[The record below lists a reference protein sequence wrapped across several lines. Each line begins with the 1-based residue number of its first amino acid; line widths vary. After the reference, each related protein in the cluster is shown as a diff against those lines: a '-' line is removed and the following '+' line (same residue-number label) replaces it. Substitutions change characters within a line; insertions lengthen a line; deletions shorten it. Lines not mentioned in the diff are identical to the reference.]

1 MQLRPAATSERGK
14 RNSGEMCQVA
24 PPLPPFLL
32 PSQISPPSSSPCSF
46 FSLSLQDHQAAG
58 CGEEQRPAAMS
69 QRQQQQPDAAS
80 SQSQASIYES
90 QLRPV
95 AIRRFSSFATRT
107 DNILRRA
114 FRRFETDFNKFF
126 QESSVVLRRAREKR
140 SVSMLHQVSI
150 ANHTCWIDVLEP
162 KVFRTQSLNFHE
174 IVTDGE
180 FIHYA
185 ECGEE
190 ADDITG

>member
-140 SVSMLHQVSI
+140 SVSMLHQ
-150 ANHTCWIDVLEP
+150 
-162 KVFRTQSLNFHE
+162 
-174 IVTDGE
+174 TDGE